1 MCCKN
6 IYNKFL
12 NICSRANERG
22 GWMLEELVETK
33 NRFDVINSEG
43 MACVDRI
50 NSSLYTGAVEYL
62 TKNRFCWVEVP
73 TLTKIT
79 GACENVNTLY
89 AVDHFGVEAY
99 LAQTGQLYLEA
110 KIPSHKKVWTVITS
124 SRAEEEVDGRHLNQF
139 TLIEFEHAGGFES
152 LLSHIENLIKSMIKK
167 ALKNNEEDFHFLKVD
182 VDRLSLYLKK
192 FNRITYTEAIEILGP
207 EFGTKWGDDLKSK
220 QELFLVDALGGRPL
234 FITHYPKE
242 IKFFNM
248 RVNDEDERIVNSADL
263 IMPFSGESVGS
274 AERENNYER
283 LVKRLLDSPMYRIL
297 KERGK
302 SIDDFADYL
311 NLVKKNPILH
321 SGCGIGFNRVSQSV
335 LQSKDI
341 RAVTNYPINRENIY

>member
-1 MCCKN
+1 
-6 IYNKFL
+6 
-12 NICSRANERG
+12 
-22 GWMLEELVETK
+22 MLGQLVETK
-33 NRFDVINSEG
+33 NRFEIINSEE
-43 MACVDRI
+43 MACIDRI
-50 NSSLYTGAVEYL
+50 NSSLYTGAVEYFI
-62 TKNRFCWVEVP
+62 KNGFCWVEVP

-89 AVDHFGVEAY
+89 TVDHFGVEAY

-124 SRAEEEVDGRHLNQF
+124 SRAEQEVDGRHLNQF
-139 TLIEFEHAGGFES
+139 TLLEFEHIGDFES
-152 LLSHIENLIKSMIKK
+152 LLFHIEELVKNMIRN
-167 ALKNNEEDFHFLKVD
+167 ALKNNEEDFNSLGVD
-182 VDRLSLYLKK
+182 AGYVFEYTKK
-192 FNRITYTEAIEILGP
+192 FNRITYTEAIEILKP
-207 EFGTKWGDDLKSK
+207 DFNINWGDDLKSK
-220 QELFLVDALGGRPL
+220 HELFLVDALGGRPL

-248 RVNDEDERIVNSADL
+248 RVNEEDDRIVNSADL

-283 LVKRLLDSPMYRIL
+283 LVERLLNSPMYRIL

-311 NLVKKNPILH
+311 NLIKKDPILH
-321 SGCGIGFNRVSQSV
+321 SGCGIGFNRISQSV
-335 LQSKDI
+335 LQVNDI
-341 RAVTNYPINRENIY
+341 RIVTNYPLNRENIY

>member
-1 MCCKN
+1 
-6 IYNKFL
+6 
-12 NICSRANERG
+12 
-22 GWMLEELVETK
+22 MLGQLVETK
-33 NRFDVINSEG
+33 NRFEIINSEE
-43 MACVDRI
+43 MACIDRI
-50 NSSLYTGAVEYL
+50 NSSLYTGAVGYFI
-62 TKNRFCWVEVP
+62 KNGFCWVEVP

-124 SRAEEEVDGRHLNQF
+124 SRAEQEVDGRHLNQF
-139 TLIEFEHAGGFES
+139 TLLEFEHVGDFES
-152 LLSHIENLIKSMIKK
+152 LLFHIEELVKNMIRN
-167 ALKNNEEDFHFLKVD
+167 ALKNNEEDFN
-182 VDRLSLYLKK
+182 SLGIDAGYVFEYTKK
-192 FNRITYTEAIEILGP
+192 FNRITYTEAIEILKP
-207 EFGTKWGDDLKSK
+207 DFNINWGDDLKSK
-220 QELFLVDALGGRPL
+220 HELFLVDALGGRPL

-248 RVNDEDERIVNSADL
+248 RVNEEDDRIVNSADL

-283 LVKRLLDSPMYRIL
+283 LVERLLNSPMYRIL

-311 NLVKKNPILH
+311 NLIKKEPILH
-321 SGCGIGFNRVSQSV
+321 SGCGIGFNRISQSV
-335 LQSKDI
+335 LRVNDI
-341 RAVTNYPINRENIY
+341 RIVTNYPLNRENIY